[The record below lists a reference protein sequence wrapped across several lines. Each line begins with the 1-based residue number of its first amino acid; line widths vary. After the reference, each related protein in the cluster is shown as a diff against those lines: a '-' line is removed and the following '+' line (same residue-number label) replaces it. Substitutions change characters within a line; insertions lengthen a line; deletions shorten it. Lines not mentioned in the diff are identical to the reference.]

1 VKLGTRHA
9 FHLELISH
17 PFGHVLLLHEDDR
30 ALVRREERSEQPQ
43 LRALI
48 ARACMHEPLR
58 HATDRAPYAPDGYV
72 SKGRA

>member
-1 VKLGTRHA
+1 VKLGTWDA
-9 FHLELISH
+9 FNLELISH
-17 PFGHVLLLHEDDR
+17 PFGHVLLLHEDES
-30 ALVRREERSEQPQ
+30 ALLGREKCLEQPQ

-58 HATDRAPYAPDGYV
+58 DAPDRTPNAPNGYV